1 MIMPTARKMLISAA
15 ALLLMLP
22 LGGMAQQVIRLP
34 QADKPLT
41 GQPRQLFSLGAE
53 DGEDWEL
60 LAGVR
65 SVAFD
70 AKDNLYILD
79 ANNHRVLVFDANGR
93 FVRKIS
99 KKGEGPGE
107 LMSPV
112 SMTVDAGGTVVIS
125 DLGRRAFS
133 LFKPDGT
140 FSKNVPFPE
149 GHAPGLGDVSL
160 ANALQAHPRAGV
172 VARSSPLLMMRAGSP
187 GAISAAAQGERITE
201 FNWYELSTERST
213 TLGTVKLPPPKVES
227 SDAGSTGGQRRMTF
241 RVQRPN
247 FEPPLVFGV
256 LPSGGIALAH
266 NVGYRVEL
274 ISAAGKAERIIE
286 RPSIAARKATD
297 RDKRLVIERQREAMK
312 SGAAGGMQ
320 VRVGGGG
327 ATSWSSAGPPG
338 ELPSV
343 DKMLEDAIFLDSI
356 PVLRRID
363 TDPQGRVWIGRT
375 ASNLGPQ
382 GAIDLVA
389 SADGRYIGTIAN
401 DFIPNA
407 VSRSGRAAY
416 VQRDDLGVEKVV
428 VKMLPA
434 TWQ

>member
-1 MIMPTARKMLISAA
+1 MLIARRMSGTAT
-15 ALLLMLP
+15 ALLFAAP
-22 LGGMAQQVIRLP
+22 LYCFAQQVTKLP
-34 QADKPLT
+34 AADKALA
-41 GQPRQLFSLGAE
+41 GQPKPLYSIGAE

-65 SVAFD
+65 AVAFD

-79 ANNHRVLVFDANGR
+79 GNNHRVLVFDANGK

-112 SMTVDAGGTVVIS
+112 SMTIAPDGNVVIS
-125 DLGRRAFS
+125 DVGRRTFS

-140 FSKNVPFPE
+140 FIKNVPFPE
-149 GHAPGLGDVSL
+149 GQMPGLGDGNA

-172 VARSSPLLMMRAGSP
+172 IARSRPFLMMRAGP
-187 GAISAAAQGERITE
+187 GGGPPPTPERTTD
-201 FNWYELSTERST
+201 FNWYDLAGKTTQLS
-213 TLGTVKLPPPKVES
+213 TVKLPPAKTET
-227 SDAGSTGGQRRMTF
+227 SDAGSTGTQRRFTVRM
-241 RVQRPN
+241 QIPN
-247 FEPPLVFGV
+247 FEAPIVFGV

-266 NVGYRVEL
+266 NVGYRIELTDPTGKVE
-274 ISAAGKAERIIE
+274 RVIE
-286 RPSIAARKATD
+286 RPSIAPRKVTD
-297 RDKRLVIERQREAMK
+297 RDKRAVIERNREVMK
-312 SGAAGGMQ
+312 SGAGGGLQ
-320 VRVGGGG
+320 VRIGGGG
-327 ATSWSSAGPPG
+327 GTSFSSGPPQD
-338 ELPSV
+338 LPSV
-343 DKMLEDAIFLDSI
+343 DKMLEDATFMDSI

-375 ASNLGPQ
+375 ASDFGQ
-382 GAIDLVA
+382 RGAIDLVA
-389 SADGRYIGTIAN
+389 SADGRYIGTIMN

-428 VKMLPA
+428 VKALPA